1 MLKRNKKGGFKDI
14 IGLWNGLLIVAF
26 VLVMSFVIQS
36 SLYSGMQELDVATAN
51 SIDVSQKFT
60 DKYVWDDKAFLILY
74 AVLIIVSIVAAYRTT
89 ENKMYYAVCFV
100 LLLVT
105 FMYGLLIED
114 IWASFVSNETISGY
128 ASQLTFMNYILSNPV
143 IFVVF
148 QLIVM
153 LVVGYYRRVAGD

>member
-1 MLKRNKKGGFKDI
+1 
-14 IGLWNGLLIVAF
+14 
-26 VLVMSFVIQS
+26 
-36 SLYSGMQELDVATAN
+36 
-51 SIDVSQKFT
+51 
-60 DKYVWDDKAFLILY
+60 
-74 AVLIIVSIVAAYRTT
+74 
-89 ENKMYYAVCFV
+89 
-100 LLLVT
+100 
-105 FMYGLLIED
+105 MYGLLIED